1 MSHFS
6 AHSKAH
12 IPKTKTHFAKCGY
25 PKMTR
30 NDARAPRARLGWGA
44 QCAGPERRA
53 ETRRCRQDAALKRGT
68 QEPEARGSIHP
79 KLCLQSGAWRSLLL
93 SISAVTAL
101 PAHRPLPATLSYC
114 SEQLRAASTTP
125 GEAGISWGH
134 PLIAPPATCTPRRG
148 GCQPG
153 TGAARLP
160 PPQHPQPPPRPP
172 AGRGRRLRLG
182 AVPAWPRRRSPV
194 PWSLSCPCRCPCPH
208 RRPHP
213 RPCRRL
219 PGPVRGR
226 HGDQRAAAQGAAPP
240 RPPRKS
246 GPGPGG
252 LRGLRGLRGAE
263 GG

>member
-30 NDARAPRARLGWGA
+30 NDARAPRAHLGWGA

-53 ETRRCRQDAALKRGT
+53 EKRRCRQDAALKRGT

-79 KLCLQSGAWRSLLL
+79 KLCLQSGVWRSLLL

-134 PLIAPPATCTPRRG
+134 PLIAPPSYLHPQEGWMPAGDRRCPPSSTPTPAASPSPTRRPRAVLAARG
-148 GCQPG
+148 GPG
-153 TGAARLP
+153 VAP
-160 PPQHPQPPPRPP
+160 PPFPGALEPLLSLSLSLSPSPSPSSSLSPSPRACQGPPWGPTRRRAGSRPP
-172 AGRGRRLRLG
+172 A
-182 AVPAWPRRRSPV
+182 
-194 PWSLSCPCRCPCPH
+194 
-208 RRPHP
+208 
-213 RPCRRL
+213 
-219 PGPVRGR
+219 
-226 HGDQRAAAQGAAPP
+226 APT
-240 RPPRKS
+240 
-246 GPGPGG
+246 
-252 LRGLRGLRGAE
+252 
-263 GG
+263 